1 MIHCQKTSAKFQEHK
16 TDEEKMMALHSDIHG
31 EEHPLS
37 VLKEELPAE
46 EEVAEGEHAEAQ
58 PAPVGQPVSAPD
70 DPRDRSVKISPKLHF
85 RIVLR
90 PYKIVHTENSS
101 MINSVLKEIFN
112 RH

>member
-1 MIHCQKTSAKFQEHK
+1 MNFLVMIHCQKTSPKFQEHK

-70 DPRDRSVKISPKLHF
+70 DPRDRSVKIS
-85 RIVLR
+85 
-90 PYKIVHTENSS
+90 TS
-101 MINSVLKEIFN
+101 IFLN
-112 RH
+112 IYRE